1 MDPKGSRLKS
11 RFLVNQISAFAAA
24 CAAFACGPSSNT
36 VAPSPEPTAAPPAI
50 VETIEEPLP
59 TSLVEAQALLQAGRR
74 PEYERAVVALAD
86 AEDETT
92 RRRAQTKLG
101 LFLFEEK
108 RYAEAVPA
116 LQKAAAD
123 HGIVAPFLLLRVL
136 ESQAAL
142 GDFPAAIATAEQ
154 IIATSPRTSA
164 ATIARLRLPALRA
177 RTGDTAATNLAFE
190 AVSGV
195 AIDELT
201 EKDFV
206 DLAAALAASG
216 RADLAT
222 RTRMR
227 LLQDYPQSRFTEQT
241 YRDVANTPDTPLDT
255 LSLADATRLATGLSG
270 SDRLDQVLDLL
281 RRTEK
286 RFPETAA
293 NDEYRKVRVRALF
306 RSRNYEQLLNETKPE
321 QLDAAQQLAR
331 ARAAWRAN
339 RSTEFLAGLDRVEK
353 QFKGSREALDA
364 KILRAKYYVTDVVDY
379 PKSIANLTAVIDA
392 GAFGNEGENLWTL
405 GWTHTLAGNDDEAL
419 RIYDRYICQFPD
431 GDYKTNSLF
440 WTAKIHERRGRQPL
454 RDAALNQVITEYP
467 YSYYAYRAREIL
479 GLPTVAPGEV
489 AGGAIFPD
497 LDAQLALVSDN
508 RIDAV
513 RELTAIGLSREA
525 TREIK
530 SLSVEYPDNSGV
542 AFMLA
547 DVYSSSG
554 EPFKGNTTLQR
565 RFRQF
570 VRHGGTNIPARFW
583 EILFPLNYWD
593 TIRAEATR
601 RGVDPYLLAS
611 IIRQESG
618 FEPTVVS
625 NAGAVGLMQIMPNE
639 AAHIASTAGLGE
651 MTRELLFDPQKN
663 IAMGAAE
670 YIQKLERV
678 GGNPI
683 LAIAAYNAG
692 EQAVGRWLA
701 QTPIDDSDVF
711 VESIPYAET
720 RLYVKSVTR
729 NRFEYRRIY
738 ESSNAA
744 QQSSQ

>member
-1 MDPKGSRLKS
+1 MDSKGPRLS
-11 RFLVNQISAFAAA
+11 GLLRSQMSAFAALA
-24 CAAFACGPSSNT
+24 VLACGQSSST
-36 VAPSPEPTAAPPAI
+36 VAPSPEPAAAPPAL
-50 VETIEEPLP
+50 VETAEEPLP

-74 PEYERAVVALAD
+74 PEYERAVIALAA

-92 RRRAQTKLG
+92 RRRAQTRLG

-108 RYAEAVPA
+108 RYEDAVPA
-116 LQKAAAD
+116 LQKAAAE
-123 HGIVAPFLLLRVL
+123 HGIVAPFLMLRVM
-136 ESQAAL
+136 ESQSAL
-142 GDFPAAIATAEQ
+142 GDFAGAIASAEQ
-154 IIATSPRTSA
+154 IIASSPRTSA

-177 RTGDTAATNLAFE
+177 RTGDAAGTNVAFD
-190 AVSGV
+190 AVTRV

-216 RADLAT
+216 HTDLAT
-222 RTRMR
+222 RIRMR
-227 LLQDYPQSRFTEQT
+227 LLQDYPQGRLTEQT
-241 YRDVANTPDTPLDT
+241 YRDVANTQNTPLDT
-255 LSLADATRLATGLSG
+255 LSLADAVRLAAGLSG
-270 SDRLDQVLDLL
+270 HDRLDQVLDLL
-281 RRTEK
+281 QRTEK
-286 RFPETAA
+286 RFPGSAT
-293 NDEYRKVRVRALF
+293 NDEYKKVRVRALF
-306 RSRNYEQLLNETKPE
+306 RSRNYEQLLSETSPE
-321 QLDAAQQLAR
+321 KLDASQQLAR

-339 RSTEFLAGLDRVEK
+339 RPSEFLAGLDRVEK

-364 KILRAKYYVTDVVDY
+364 KILRAKYYVTDEVDY
-379 PKSIANLTAVIDA
+379 PKSIANLTAAIEA

-405 GWTHTLAGNDDEAL
+405 GWTHTLAGNDDQAL
-419 RIYDRYICQFPD
+419 RIYDRYIKQFPD

-454 RDAALNQVITEYP
+454 RDAALQQVITEYP

-479 GLPTVAPGEV
+479 GLPTAAPAEV

-497 LDAQLALVSDN
+497 LDAQLALVSDH
-508 RIDAV
+508 RVDAV
-513 RELTAIGLSREA
+513 RELMAIGLSREA

-530 SLSVEYPDNSGV
+530 ALSLEYPENSGV

-547 DVYSSSG
+547 DVYSLSG

-639 AAHIASTAGLGE
+639 AAHIASAAGLAE
-651 MTRELLFDPQKN
+651 ITRELLFDPQRN

-701 QTPIDDSDVF
+701 QTPIDDSDLF